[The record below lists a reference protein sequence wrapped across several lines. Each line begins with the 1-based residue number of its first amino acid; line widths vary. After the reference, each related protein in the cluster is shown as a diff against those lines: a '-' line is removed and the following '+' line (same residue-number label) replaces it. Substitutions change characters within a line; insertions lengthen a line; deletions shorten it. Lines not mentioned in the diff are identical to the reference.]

1 MADLVPLRD
10 LPLDRRRLIGC
21 AALFGVSGP
30 LLAACSSGSSSEDS
44 EDSEDAAASTSAGA
58 ALVAAADVPVGGG
71 VVLSDL
77 NIVVTQP
84 KKGEFR
90 AFDSRCTHQNGTLSE
105 PQDGIM
111 TCPLHGSQFSVEGE
125 NLVGPNGEPAGS
137 TPDLDTVDVEVQGG
151 DVVRA

>member
-21 AALFGVSGP
+21 AALFGISGP
-30 LLAACSSGSSSEDS
+30 LLAACSSGSSESGSES
-44 EDSEDAAASTSAGA
+44 ASSSTSPGET
-58 ALVAAADVPVGGG
+58 LVAAADVPVGGG
-71 VVLSDL
+71 VVLTDL

-84 KKGEFR
+84 KKGEFL
-90 AFDSRCTHQNGTLSE
+90 AFDSRCTHQGSTLS
-105 PQDGIM
+105 PPKDGIL

-137 TPDLDTVDVEVQGG
+137 TPDLPSVDVEVDGG
-151 DVVRA
+151 DIVRA

>member
-1 MADLVPLRD
+1 MADPVPLRD

-30 LLAACSSGSSSEDS
+30 LLAACSSGSSDEGSG
-44 EDSEDAAASTSAGA
+44 GA
-58 ALVAAADVPVGGG
+58 AGTSPGEKLVAAADVPVGGG

-84 KKGEFR
+84 RRGEFL
-90 AFDSRCTHQNGTLSE
+90 AFDSRCTHQNGILST

-111 TCPLHGSQFSVEGE
+111 TCPLHGSQFAVDGE
-125 NLVGPNGEPAGS
+125 NLVGPNGGPAGS
-137 TPDLDTVDVEVQGG
+137 TPDLTTVDVDVDGS

>member
-10 LPLDRRRLIGC
+10 LPLDRRRLFGC
-21 AALFGVSGP
+21 AALFGVTGP
-30 LLAACSSGSSSEDS
+30 LLVACGSDDSGGASFD
-44 EDSEDAAASTSAGA
+44 DTAAASPSPGE

-71 VVLSDL
+71 VILSDL
-77 NIVVTQP
+77 NVAVTQP
-84 KKGEFR
+84 RKGEFR
-90 AFDSRCTHQNGTLSE
+90 AFDSRCTHQGGKLSE

-125 NLVGPNGEPAGS
+125 NLVGPNGDAAGT
-137 TPDLDTVDVEVQGG
+137 TPDLVDIDVKVEGD